1 MLCRPRRPKPS
12 GGSVLTRNT
21 FAYLNARV
29 RSRRSQVVPEAF
41 FQQALSLSFPDFLRL
56 LSETVYGADLVG
68 DSLAD
73 VDRAVTNHL
82 ARTVGD
88 LPGLVSGEMR
98 ALVSLP
104 LFRADL
110 INLKA
115 ILRGKQSNKT
125 PEEIKATLLGGTLK
139 EPLINAMIQ
148 APDAAS
154 VAQILQVPGHPLAK
168 ALRSAAAGNPDLLA
182 LEVALDREFFAA
194 SFERAK
200 KLGQSR
206 ISAYFALEVDVTN
219 LNTAFKLQALGASL
233 PNLDGYFI
241 AGGRYL
247 GRAVFGRIA
256 SGDLAALDALGGTPL
271 APAMGARTLGELERA
286 VRGIML
292 TRAASGATDS
302 LGGGLVLDYIQRK
315 QWEASRIR
323 LLARRAYFNLPA
335 EAVAK
340 EIA

>member
-1 MLCRPRRPKPS
+1 M
-12 GGSVLTRNT
+12 LTRNA
-21 FAYLNARV
+21 FAYLNARA
-29 RSRRSQVVPEAF
+29 RSRRSQMVPEAF
-41 FQQALSLSFPDFLRL
+41 FQQALNQSFPDFLRL
-56 LSETVYGADLVG
+56 LSETIYGADLVG
-68 DSLAD
+68 ESLAD
-73 VDRAVTNHL
+73 VDRAVSNHL

-115 ILRGKQSNKT
+115 ILRGKQSHKT

-148 APDAAS
+148 APDVAS
-154 VAQILQVPGHPLAK
+154 LAQILQLPGHPLAK
-168 ALRSAAAGNPDLLA
+168 ALRDAAAGNPDLLS

-194 SFERAK
+194 CFEKAK
-200 KLGQSR
+200 KLRQGR
-206 ISAYFALEVDVTN
+206 ITAYFALEVDATN
-219 LNTAFKLQALGASL
+219 LTTAFKLQALGANL
-233 PNLDGYFI
+233 PNLDDYFI
-241 AGGRYL
+241 AGGKYV

-256 SGDLAALDALGGTPL
+256 AGDLAALEALGGTPL
-271 APAMGARTLGELERA
+271 APVAGVRTLGELERA
-286 VRGIML
+286 LREIL
-292 TRAASGATDS
+292 LNRAAAGATDS
-302 LGGGLVLDYIQRK
+302 LGGGLVLDYILQK

-323 LLARRAYFNLPA
+323 LLARRAYYNLPA

-340 EIA
+340 EFA

>member
-1 MLCRPRRPKPS
+1 M
-12 GGSVLTRNT
+12 
-21 FAYLNARV
+21 
-29 RSRRSQVVPEAF
+29 VPEAF
-41 FQQALSLSFPDFLRL
+41 FQQALKLSFPDFLRL
-56 LSETVYGADLVG
+56 FSETVYGADLVG

-73 VDRAVTNHL
+73 VDRAVNNHL
-82 ARTVGD
+82 ARMVGD

-98 ALVSLP
+98 MLVSLL

-115 ILRGKQSNKT
+115 ILRGKHSHKT

-139 EPLINAMIQ
+139 EPLINALIQ

-168 ALRSAAAGNPDLLA
+168 ALRKAVASNPDPLA
-182 LEVALDREFFAA
+182 LEVALDREFFTA
-194 SFERAK
+194 SLEKAK
-200 KLGQSR
+200 KLRQSR
-206 ISAYFALEVDVTN
+206 ISAYFALKVDVTN
-219 LNTAFKLQALGASL
+219 LTTAFKLQALGADL
-233 PNLDGYFI
+233 PDLDEYFI

-247 GRAVFGRIA
+247 RRPLFSRIA
-256 SGDLAALDALGGTPL
+256 SGDLAALDALGSTPL
-271 APAMGARTLGELERA
+271 APVLGVHSLGELERV
-286 VRGIML
+286 VREIMRA
-292 TRAASGATDS
+292 RAASGATDS
-302 LGGGLVLDYIQRK
+302 LGGGLVLDFVQRK
-315 QWEASRIR
+315 LWEASRIR